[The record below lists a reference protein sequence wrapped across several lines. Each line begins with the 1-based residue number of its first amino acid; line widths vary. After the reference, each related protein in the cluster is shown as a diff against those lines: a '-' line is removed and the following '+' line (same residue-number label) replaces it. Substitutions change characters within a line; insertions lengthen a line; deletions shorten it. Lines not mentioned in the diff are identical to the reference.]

1 LMNRSLH
8 TGTGLDNL
16 ADFAGKRPDVFGVKR
31 GANGN
36 PILFVREIRS
46 PSQTFQQVQDNLA
59 AIVQALRDAGFNNI
73 DALAIDLPY

>member
-1 LMNRSLH
+1 MNRSLH

-36 PILFVREIRS
+36 PILFVREIQS
-46 PSQTFQQVQDNLA
+46 PSQTVQQVDANLA
-59 AIVQALRDAGFNNI
+59 AIRQALENLGFSVDADEI
-73 DALAIDLPY
+73 LIPY